1 MIRDPSNHEQVL
13 SAMFAGIEAKHRKFV
28 ETIDK
33 DGNVHPGANPW
44 ALQFMRDFT
53 DLSKLWDDAAQAF
66 TQQWDGTLKHLFSEE
81 IKELVLK
88 VDPKLIRSSKKT
100 SEVPPPGYH
109 PPLTLPLSEP
119 LELPKTES
127 KFICR
132 FIVNGKEHSP
142 CKEPN
147 QYERYGL
154 SPSDG
159 HLDENHF
166 HDDVGDGLHDAIDSI
181 VEGHGGF

>member
-1 MIRDPSNHEQVL
+1 MGNLSFVVWIVILPADHGQRMAESPDVHE
-13 SAMFAGIEAKHRKFV
+13 FV
-28 ETIDK
+28 
-33 DGNVHPGANPW
+33 
-44 ALQFMRDFT
+44 
-53 DLSKLWDDAAQAF
+53 
-66 TQQWDGTLKHLFSEE
+66 
-81 IKELVLK
+81 
-88 VDPKLIRSSKKT
+88 
-100 SEVPPPGYH
+100 
-109 PPLTLPLSEP
+109 
-119 LELPKTES
+119 
-127 KFICR
+127 
-132 FIVNGKEHSP
+132 VNGKEHSP